1 MRNLRTEAI
10 VPAEAHDDRPPK
22 IRIDSVLVMWHQ
34 ERRYDMHTLDP
45 DLETRDALQG
55 AFLAPFVL
63 SIIVLIRH
71 DGVRADESGFQL
83 DGAL

>member
-1 MRNLRTEAI
+1 
-10 VPAEAHDDRPPK
+10 
-22 IRIDSVLVMWHQ
+22 
-34 ERRYDMHTLDP
+34 MHTLDP

-55 AFLAPFVL
+55 AFLGPFVL